1 MPPLTLLSQKELP
14 ARLLHIHPPPQNMY
28 LCGELPD
35 LEHIK
40 TLAVIGARKYSPY
53 GMEVCKKLIAGLSG
67 YPIIIISGLAFG
79 IDSIAH
85 QAALD
90 AHLLTIAVPGSGLGE
105 KYIYPQAKLPLA
117 KKILE
122 SGGCLLSEY
131 APNASARPWYF
142 PERNRIM
149 AGLADAVLII
159 EAEKKSGTLITA
171 RLALDYN
178 KEVFAVPGSILTSLS
193 EGSHFLIKQGAV
205 PITSSQDIVEGLGLV
220 WKEED
225 RKENDEGAEGALIPT
240 LFDQCSTEEKELL
253 ALLPCNRDEIIRSFE
268 KPAQHVAT
276 LISLLELKGVVKE
289 EFGKIKMI

>member
-1 MPPLTLLSQKELP
+1 MPPITLLSQKELP
-14 ARLLHIHPPPQNMY
+14 HRLLHIHPPPQNMY
-28 LCGELPD
+28 LCGKLPD

-40 TLAVIGARKYSPY
+40 TLAVVGARKYSPY

-90 AHLLTIAVPGSGLGE
+90 AHLLTIAIPGSGLHE
-105 KYIYPQAKLPLA
+105 KVIYPQAKLPLA

-178 KEVFAVPGSILTSLS
+178 KDVFAVPGSILTSLS
-193 EGSHFLIKQGAV
+193 EGPHSLIKQGAT
-205 PITSSQDIVEGLGLV
+205 PITCSKDIVEGLGLV
-220 WKEED
+220 WKEEQN
-225 RKENDEGAEGALIPT
+225 EMGGNTESASVPT

-253 ALLPCNRDEIIRSFE
+253 ALLPCTRDEIIRSFE
-268 KPAQHVAT
+268 KSAQHVAM
-276 LISLLELKGVVKE
+276 LVSLLELKGVVKE